1 MGKKIKILLLLLIIF
16 GSTNTNAQVYLDSLN
31 KQANAM
37 TVAYSKSDYKAL
49 LKLTHPKVVQ
59 TMGGIKSAEAN
70 LKKSMQEI
78 TATGFSFKNVKL
90 GKPSEMIKTGQNYQC
105 IIPQLATAEINGQKT
120 IIKSNLLCMS
130 YDGGKNWY
138 FINAEKSQEASLRK
152 LIPEISSKLV
162 IPNTDSS
169 LNKF

>member
-70 LKKSMQEI
+70 LKR
-78 TATGFSFKNVKL
+78 ACRKL
-90 GKPSEMIKTGQNYQC
+90 Q
-105 IIPQLATAEINGQKT
+105 QLA
-120 IIKSNLLCMS
+120 
-130 YDGGKNWY
+130 
-138 FINAEKSQEASLRK
+138 FHLRM
-152 LIPEISSKLV
+152 
-162 IPNTDSS
+162 
-169 LNKF
+169 LN